1 MLVTSYWTIHYY
13 LQSFVLVQLL
23 PIRTS
28 SRYLCTVPGQ
38 PRNTGWISSIQ
49 TDSEAH
55 QASNSMGT
63 RGSFPW
69 GKADWALS
77 WPSDCQELYLH
88 SPISLNSTDRG
99 NFTFTS
105 HCWASYIHM
114 FNNTSVLLWH
124 CNLLYITSCHKQC
137 WNILVMNAFHL
148 LLTDTMAQACHFF
161 WRAFVLH

>member
-49 TDSEAH
+49 TGSEAH

-63 RGSFPW
+63 RGSFSW

-77 WPSDCQELYLH
+77 WPFDCQELYLH
-88 SPISLNSTDRG
+88 SPISLNSRDRG

-105 HCWASYIHM
+105 QCWASYIHM
-114 FNNTSVLLWH
+114 FNNISVLLWH
-124 CNLLYITSCHKQC
+124 STLHNFLPQTLLKYLGNDAC
-137 WNILVMNAFHL
+137 HL
-148 LLTDTMAQACHFF
+148 LLTDTMAQTCQLF
-161 WRAFVLH
+161 WGAFVVH